1 MPPKKI
7 KFNVKKKAP
16 APAPAKKKKKGLSDA
31 EFNKLVAS
39 TNKLIKEADAY
50 TKQHDKD
57 MAEIAVMRKKI
68 RNFKR

>member
-7 KFNVKKKAP
+7 KFNVKKK

-39 TNKLIKEADAY
+39 TNKLIRDADAY
-50 TKQHDKD
+50 TKKHDKD
-57 MAEIAVMRKKI
+57 MLEIAEIRKKI